1 MNTGLILKGIY
12 MISRNGGIMENKA
25 KTGRKLIMMSA
36 ELFAPVLIVMIVV
49 FILLNN
55 NIIGVLPAFIL
66 MLIVFGIVLLL
77 IISIIR
83 SVVIPI
89 RAAIT
94 GISADDKANEKVNKK
109 LQKLSSRN
117 DETGELVRNIQNTFG
132 GITNT
137 ITAIRIATTELEQV
151 SEEFVKMFSQMQEVV
166 NNTNSAVDT
175 ITDNT
180 TVQVDKVEDIKVKTD
195 SISRAVDNIHKNIE
209 GLKESVDTV
218 TECNDKA
225 ADIMKELICISEES
239 GHAMEEVSKETQRT
253 NESAQEIR
261 KVTEIIAGI
270 SNQTNLLA
278 LNASI
283 EAARAGENG
292 RGFAVVA
299 EQIRA
304 LADQSRES
312 TEHINNIVNGLIEN
326 SDISV
331 ETVKKVTDAFEKQ
344 DAKIKDTEAIFGTL
358 NSEINRVGD
367 AIGGITDEV
376 DDLENHKNNIALG
389 VDNLTEFAQQNAQ
402 SGKITRD
409 NMKDLESVMDNC
421 KSSTDRIVG
430 VSNEL
435 VKEIKSISKTGLKK

>member
-1 MNTGLILKGIY
+1 MD
-12 MISRNGGIMENKA
+12 NKTNIG
-25 KTGRKLIMMSA
+25 KKLIVSA
-36 ELFAPVLIVMIVV
+36 VALFVPVLIAMIII
-49 FILLNN
+49 FILLNKK
-55 NIIGVLPAFIL
+55 IIGVLPAFIL
-66 MLIVFGIVLLL
+66 MLVVFGIVFVL
-77 IISIIR
+77 IINLIR
-83 SVVIPI
+83 SLVIPI

-94 GISADDKANEKVNKK
+94 GISADDKENEKLVQKIE
-109 LQKLSSRN
+109 KLSSRN
-117 DETGELVRNIQNTFG
+117 DELGEIVSNIQNTFG
-132 GITNT
+132 GLTST
-137 ITAIRIATTELEQV
+137 ISAIRRATGELEQV
-151 SEEFVKMFSQMQEVV
+151 SEEFVKMFSSMQEVV

-175 ITDNT
+175 IAGNT

-195 SISRAVDNIHKNIE
+195 SISKAVDNIHKNIE
-209 GLKESVDTV
+209 GLKESADTV

-225 ADIMKELICISEES
+225 ADIMKELIYISEES
-239 GHAMEEVSKETQRT
+239 GHAMEEVGKETQRT

-299 EQIRA
+299 EQIRE

-312 TEHINNIVNGLIEN
+312 TEHINKIVNDLIEN
-326 SDISV
+326 SNISV
-331 ETVKKVTDAFEKQ
+331 ETARKVTDAFEKQ

-367 AIGGITDEV
+367 AIGGISAEV
-376 DDLENHKNNIALG
+376 DELEKHKNNIESG
-389 VDNLTEFAQQNAQ
+389 VDNLTEFAEQNAE

-409 NMKDLESVMDNC
+409 NMKNLENVMTNC
-421 KSSTDRIVG
+421 KSSTDRIVS

-435 VKEIKSISKTGLKK
+435 VKEIKNIGSGRLA

>member
-1 MNTGLILKGIY
+1 

-89 RAAIT
+89 RTAIT

-225 ADIMKELICISEES
+225 ADIMKELIYISEES

-367 AIGGITDEV
+367 AIGGITGEV

-409 NMKDLESVMDNC
+409 NMKNLESVMDNC

>member
-1 MNTGLILKGIY
+1 
-12 MISRNGGIMENKA
+12 MENKA
-25 KTGRKLIMMSA
+25 KTGRKLIMMA
-36 ELFAPVLIVMIVV
+36 AAFFAPLLIVMIVI

-55 NIIGVLPAFIL
+55 NIIGVLPAFII
-66 MLIVFGIVLLL
+66 MLIVFGIILLR
-77 IISIIR
+77 IISVIR

-94 GISADDKANEKVNKK
+94 GISADDKANEKVNEK

-137 ITAIRIATTELEQV
+137 ISAIRTATTELEQV

-175 ITDNT
+175 ITGNT
-180 TVQVDKVEDIKVKTD
+180 TVQVDKVEDIKVKT
-195 SISRAVDNIHKNIE
+195 E

-225 ADIMKELICISEES
+225 ADIMKELICISEKS

-367 AIGGITDEV
+367 AI
-376 DDLENHKNNIALG
+376 DDLEEHKNNIALG

-409 NMKDLESVMDNC
+409 NMKNLENVMASC

-435 VKEIKSISKTGLKK
+435 VKEIKSISKAGLKK

>member
-1 MNTGLILKGIY
+1 MD
-12 MISRNGGIMENKA
+12 NKA
-25 KTGRKLIMMSA
+25 NISKKLISA
-36 ELFAPVLIVMIVV
+36 AVALFVPVLVAMIII

-55 NIIGVLPAFIL
+55 NIIGVLPAFIII
-66 MLIVFGIVLLL
+66 LIVFVVVLFMIIGL
-77 IISIIR
+77 IRRLI
-83 SVVIPI
+83 IPI

-94 GISADDKANEKVNKK
+94 GISSDDKVNDKMTEK
-109 LQKLSSRN
+109 LDKLSSRS
-117 DETGELVRNIQNTFG
+117 DEIGDMVRNIQGTFG
-132 GITNT
+132 GFTNT
-137 ITAIRIATTELEQV
+137 IAAIRKATVELEQV
-151 SEEFVKMFSQMQEVV
+151 SDDFAKMFGSMQEVV

-175 ITDNT
+175 IAGNT
-180 TVQVDKVEDIKVKTD
+180 TVQADKVDDIKVKTD
-195 SISRAVDNIHKNIE
+195 AISKAVDNIHKNIE

-218 TECNDKA
+218 TECSDKA
-225 ADIMKELICISEES
+225 TDIMKELIQISEES
-239 GHAMEEVSKETQRT
+239 GSAMDEVGKETQRT

-292 RGFAVVA
+292 KGFAVVA
-299 EQIRA
+299 EQIRE

-312 TEHINNIVNGLIEN
+312 TEHINQIVNGLIEN
-326 SDISV
+326 SNISV
-331 ETVKKVTDAFEKQ
+331 ETAKNVSEAFKKQ

-367 AIGGITDEV
+367 AIGGIAGEV
-376 DDLENHKNNIALG
+376 DELESHKNNIASG
-389 VDNLTEFAQQNAQ
+389 VDNLSEFAEQNSE

-409 NMKDLESVMDNC
+409 NMKNLEDVMANC
-421 KSSTDRIVG
+421 KTSTDKIVN

-435 VKEIKSISKTGLKK
+435 VTEIKNFSQKKF

>member
-1 MNTGLILKGIY
+1 
-12 MISRNGGIMENKA
+12 MENKA
-25 KTGRKLIMMSA
+25 KTGRKLIMMA
-36 ELFAPVLIVMIVV
+36 AALFAPVFIVMIVI

-66 MLIVFGIVLLL
+66 MLIVFGIVLLR
-77 IISIIR
+77 IISVIR

-94 GISADDKANEKVNKK
+94 GISADDKANEKVNEK

-367 AIGGITDEV
+367 AIGGITGEV
-376 DDLENHKNNIALG
+376 DDLEDYKNNIALG

-421 KSSTDRIVG
+421 KSSKDRIVG

>member
-1 MNTGLILKGIY
+1 

-25 KTGRKLIMMSA
+25 KTGRKLIMISA

-66 MLIVFGIVLLL
+66 MLIVFGIVLLF

-137 ITAIRIATTELEQV
+137 ITAIRTATTELEQV

-225 ADIMKELICISEES
+225 ADIMKELICISEKS

-367 AIGGITDEV
+367 AIGGITGEV
-376 DDLENHKNNIALG
+376 DDLEEHKNNIALG

-409 NMKDLESVMDNC
+409 NMKNLESVMDNC

-435 VKEIKSISKTGLKK
+435 VKEIKSISKAGLKK

>member
-1 MNTGLILKGIY
+1 

-367 AIGGITDEV
+367 AIGGITGEV
-376 DDLENHKNNIALG
+376 DDLEGHKNNIALG

>member
-1 MNTGLILKGIY
+1 
-12 MISRNGGIMENKA
+12 MENKA
-25 KTGRKLIMMSA
+25 KTGRKLIMISA

-137 ITAIRIATTELEQV
+137 ITAIRTATTELEQV

-225 ADIMKELICISEES
+225 ADIMKELICISEKS

-367 AIGGITDEV
+367 AIGGITGEV
-376 DDLENHKNNIALG
+376 DDLEGHKNNIALG

-409 NMKDLESVMDNC
+409 NMKNLENVMASC

>member
-1 MNTGLILKGIY
+1 ML
-12 MISRNGGIMENKA
+12 SRNGGIMENKA
-25 KTGRKLIMMSA
+25 KTGRKLIMTA
-36 ELFAPVLIVMIVV
+36 AALFAPVLIVMIVV

-66 MLIVFGIVLLL
+66 MLIVFGIVLML
-77 IISIIR
+77 IISIIK

-89 RAAIT
+89 KAAIT
-94 GISADDKANEKVNKK
+94 GISADDKANEKVNEK

-132 GITNT
+132 GLTNT
-137 ITAIRIATTELEQV
+137 ISAIRTATTELEQV
-151 SEEFVKMFSQMQEVV
+151 SDEFVKMFSQMQEVV

-225 ADIMKELICISEES
+225 ADIMKELIYISEES

-367 AIGGITDEV
+367 AIGGITGEV

-409 NMKDLESVMDNC
+409 NMKDLENVMASC
-421 KSSTDRIVG
+421 QSSTDRIVS

-435 VKEIKSISKTGLKK
+435 VKEIKSISKTGLKKKSNNLIITKA

>member
-1 MNTGLILKGIY
+1 
-12 MISRNGGIMENKA
+12 MENKA
-25 KTGRKLIMMSA
+25 KTGRKLIMMA
-36 ELFAPVLIVMIVV
+36 AALFAPVFIVMIVI

-66 MLIVFGIVLLL
+66 MLIVFGIVLLR
-77 IISIIR
+77 IISVIR

-94 GISADDKANEKVNKK
+94 GISADDKANEKINEK

-137 ITAIRIATTELEQV
+137 ISAIRTATTELEQV

-175 ITDNT
+175 ITGNT

-225 ADIMKELICISEES
+225 ADIMKELICISEKS

-367 AIGGITDEV
+367 AIGGITGEV
-376 DDLENHKNNIALG
+376 DDLEEHKNNIALG

-409 NMKDLESVMDNC
+409 NMKNLENVMASC

-435 VKEIKSISKTGLKK
+435 VKEIKSISKAGLKK

>member
-1 MNTGLILKGIY
+1 

-344 DAKIKDTEAIFGTL
+344 DTKIKDTEAIFGTL

-367 AIGGITDEV
+367 AIGGITGEV

>member
-1 MNTGLILKGIY
+1 

-239 GHAMEEVSKETQRT
+239 GHAMEEVSKETQRK

>member
-1 MNTGLILKGIY
+1 
-12 MISRNGGIMENKA
+12 MENKA
-25 KTGRKLIMMSA
+25 KTGRKLIMMA
-36 ELFAPVLIVMIVV
+36 AALFAPVLIVMIVI

-66 MLIVFGIVLLL
+66 MLIVFGIVLLR

-94 GISADDKANEKVNKK
+94 GISADDKANEKVNEK

-367 AIGGITDEV
+367 AIGGITGEV
-376 DDLENHKNNIALG
+376 DDLEGHKNNIALG

-402 SGKITRD
+402 SGKITSD

>member
-1 MNTGLILKGIY
+1 

-367 AIGGITDEV
+367 AIGGITGEV
-376 DDLENHKNNIALG
+376 DDLEDHKNNIALG

-435 VKEIKSISKTGLKK
+435 IKEIKSISKTGLKK

>member
-1 MNTGLILKGIY
+1 

-367 AIGGITDEV
+367 AIGGITGEV
-376 DDLENHKNNIALG
+376 VDLEGHKNNIALG

>member
-1 MNTGLILKGIY
+1 
-12 MISRNGGIMENKA
+12 MENKA
-25 KTGRKLIMMSA
+25 KTGRKLIMMA
-36 ELFAPVLIVMIVV
+36 AAFFAPLLIVMIVI

-55 NIIGVLPAFIL
+55 NIIGVLPAFII
-66 MLIVFGIVLLL
+66 MLIVFGIVLLR
-77 IISIIR
+77 IISVIR

-94 GISADDKANEKVNKK
+94 GISADDKANEKVNEKF
-109 LQKLSSRN
+109 QKLSSRN

-137 ITAIRIATTELEQV
+137 ISAIRTATTELEQV

-175 ITDNT
+175 ITGNT

-225 ADIMKELICISEES
+225 ADIMKELICISEKS

-367 AIGGITDEV
+367 AIGGITGEV
-376 DDLENHKNNIALG
+376 DDLEEHKNNIALG

-409 NMKDLESVMDNC
+409 NMKNLENVMASC

-435 VKEIKSISKTGLKK
+435 VKEIKSISKAGLKK

>member
-1 MNTGLILKGIY
+1 

-117 DETGELVRNIQNTFG
+117 DETGELVRNIQNTCG

-180 TVQVDKVEDIKVKTD
+180 TVQVDKVEDI
-195 SISRAVDNIHKNIE
+195 
-209 GLKESVDTV
+209 
-218 TECNDKA
+218 
-225 ADIMKELICISEES
+225 
-239 GHAMEEVSKETQRT
+239 
-253 NESAQEIR
+253 
-261 KVTEIIAGI
+261 
-270 SNQTNLLA
+270 
-278 LNASI
+278 
-283 EAARAGENG
+283 
-292 RGFAVVA
+292 
-299 EQIRA
+299 
-304 LADQSRES
+304 
-312 TEHINNIVNGLIEN
+312 
-326 SDISV
+326 
-331 ETVKKVTDAFEKQ
+331 
-344 DAKIKDTEAIFGTL
+344 
-358 NSEINRVGD
+358 
-367 AIGGITDEV
+367 
-376 DDLENHKNNIALG
+376 
-389 VDNLTEFAQQNAQ
+389 
-402 SGKITRD
+402 
-409 NMKDLESVMDNC
+409 
-421 KSSTDRIVG
+421 
-430 VSNEL
+430 
-435 VKEIKSISKTGLKK
+435 

>member
-1 MNTGLILKGIY
+1 
-12 MISRNGGIMENKA
+12 MENKA
-25 KTGRKLIMMSA
+25 KTGRKLIMMA
-36 ELFAPVLIVMIVV
+36 AALFAPVFIVMIVI

-66 MLIVFGIVLLL
+66 MLIVFGIVLLR
-77 IISIIR
+77 IISVIR

-94 GISADDKANEKVNKK
+94 GISADDKANEKVNEK

-151 SEEFVKMFSQMQEVV
+151 SEEFVKMFSQMQAVV

-367 AIGGITDEV
+367 AIGGITGEV
-376 DDLENHKNNIALG
+376 DDLEDHKNNIALG

>member
-1 MNTGLILKGIY
+1 

-25 KTGRKLIMMSA
+25 KTGRKLIMISA

-137 ITAIRIATTELEQV
+137 ITAIRTATTELEQV

-225 ADIMKELICISEES
+225 ADIMKELICISEKS

-367 AIGGITDEV
+367 AIGGITGEV
-376 DDLENHKNNIALG
+376 DDLEEHKNNIALG

-435 VKEIKSISKTGLKK
+435 VKEIKSISKAGLKK

>member
-1 MNTGLILKGIY
+1 
-12 MISRNGGIMENKA
+12 
-25 KTGRKLIMMSA
+25 
-36 ELFAPVLIVMIVV
+36 
-49 FILLNN
+49 
-55 NIIGVLPAFIL
+55 
-66 MLIVFGIVLLL
+66 
-77 IISIIR
+77 
-83 SVVIPI
+83 
-89 RAAIT
+89 
-94 GISADDKANEKVNKK
+94 
-109 LQKLSSRN
+109 
-117 DETGELVRNIQNTFG
+117 
-132 GITNT
+132 
-137 ITAIRIATTELEQV
+137 
-151 SEEFVKMFSQMQEVV
+151 MFSQMQEVV

-367 AIGGITDEV
+367 AIGGITGEV
-376 DDLENHKNNIALG
+376 GDLEDHKNNIALG

>member
-1 MNTGLILKGIY
+1 ML
-12 MISRNGGIMENKA
+12 SRNGGIMENKA
-25 KTGRKLIMMSA
+25 KTGRKLIMTA
-36 ELFAPVLIVMIVV
+36 AALFAPVLIVMIVV

-66 MLIVFGIVLLL
+66 MLIVFGIVLML
-77 IISIIR
+77 IVNIIK

-89 RAAIT
+89 KAAIT
-94 GISADDKANEKVNKK
+94 GISADDKANEKVNEK

-132 GITNT
+132 GLTNT
-137 ITAIRIATTELEQV
+137 ISAIRTATTELEQV
-151 SEEFVKMFSQMQEVV
+151 SDEFVKMFSQMQEVV

-225 ADIMKELICISEES
+225 ADIMKELIYISEES

-367 AIGGITDEV
+367 AIGGITGEV

-409 NMKDLESVMDNC
+409 NMKDLENVMASC
-421 KSSTDRIVG
+421 QSSTDRIVS

-435 VKEIKSISKTGLKK
+435 VKEIKSISKTGLKKKSNNLIITKA

>member
-1 MNTGLILKGIY
+1 M
-12 MISRNGGIMENKA
+12 
-25 KTGRKLIMMSA
+25 
-36 ELFAPVLIVMIVV
+36 
-49 FILLNN
+49 
-55 NIIGVLPAFIL
+55 
-66 MLIVFGIVLLL
+66 L

-225 ADIMKELICISEES
+225 ADIM
-239 GHAMEEVSKETQRT
+239 
-253 NESAQEIR
+253 
-261 KVTEIIAGI
+261 
-270 SNQTNLLA
+270 
-278 LNASI
+278 
-283 EAARAGENG
+283 
-292 RGFAVVA
+292 
-299 EQIRA
+299 
-304 LADQSRES
+304 
-312 TEHINNIVNGLIEN
+312 
-326 SDISV
+326 
-331 ETVKKVTDAFEKQ
+331 
-344 DAKIKDTEAIFGTL
+344 
-358 NSEINRVGD
+358 
-367 AIGGITDEV
+367 
-376 DDLENHKNNIALG
+376 
-389 VDNLTEFAQQNAQ
+389 
-402 SGKITRD
+402 
-409 NMKDLESVMDNC
+409 
-421 KSSTDRIVG
+421 
-430 VSNEL
+430 
-435 VKEIKSISKTGLKK
+435 

>member
-1 MNTGLILKGIY
+1 
-12 MISRNGGIMENKA
+12 MIKQMKR
-25 KTGRKLIMMSA
+25 
-36 ELFAPVLIVMIVV
+36 
-49 FILLNN
+49 
-55 NIIGVLPAFIL
+55 L
-66 MLIVFGIVLLL
+66 M
-77 IISIIR
+77 
-83 SVVIPI
+83 
-89 RAAIT
+89 
-94 GISADDKANEKVNKK
+94 KK

-137 ITAIRIATTELEQV
+137 ISAIRTATTELEQV

-175 ITDNT
+175 ITGNT

-225 ADIMKELICISEES
+225 ADIMKELICISEKS

-367 AIGGITDEV
+367 AIGGITGEV
-376 DDLENHKNNIALG
+376 DDLEEHKNNIALG

-409 NMKDLESVMDNC
+409 NMKNLESVMASC

-435 VKEIKSISKTGLKK
+435 VKEIKSISKAGLKNKSNND